1 MIKRSPIKRQW
12 QVVPICDKCES
23 IMTRDETKTEI
34 INHTEILYTYVCP
47 CGEIFKSEVSYPHTQ
62 IKLNLRKSEVID

>member
-1 MIKRSPIKRQW
+1 MIKRFPIIKQW
-12 QVVPICDKCES
+12 QIVPICDKCES

-47 CGEIFKSEVSYPHTQ
+47 CGEIFKSKVLYPHTQ